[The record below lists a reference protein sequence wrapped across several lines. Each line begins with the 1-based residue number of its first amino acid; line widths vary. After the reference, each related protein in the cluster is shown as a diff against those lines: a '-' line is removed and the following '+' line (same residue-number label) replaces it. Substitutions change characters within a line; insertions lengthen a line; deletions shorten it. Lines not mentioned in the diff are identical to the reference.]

1 MTKSVVTLISAVLL
15 LVGLLGFFQDPILGI
30 FEVNTVHN
38 LIHLLSGGVGLAMAA
53 QGMAATFA
61 KAFGAI
67 YGLVTILGFMM
78 HPGSGAAGMGDS
90 STLLLGLVEIN
101 HADNYLHLGL
111 TIVLLLVGFMPQTSR
126 AMPVRR

>member
-15 LVGLLGFFQDPILGI
+15 LVGLLGFFNDPVLGI

-38 LIHLLSGGVGLAMAA
+38 LIHLLSGAVGLAMAA

-67 YGLVTILGFMM
+67 YGLVTILGFMT
-78 HPGSGAAGMGDS
+78 HTSDAPGM
-90 STLLLGLVEIN
+90 LLGLVEIN
-101 HADNYLHLGL
+101 HADNYLHLLL
-111 TIVLLLVGFMPQTSR
+111 TVVLLAVGFMKPAATTP
-126 AMPVRR
+126 AAARR